1 MLTEKFRRIG
11 RRAAAVLQC
20 VVLVV
25 GCSLPAFAWAQ
36 VPAPGNVGRPVLP
49 GAVPT
54 ATAPR
59 ATASAG
65 LTEAERRAEEALA
78 APVDVPAEPPAP
90 IKPPASINLWQL
102 ANDGGPLMYPIY
114 ACSVVVV
121 CFAFERFFGL
131 RKRKL
136 MPPQLVHE
144 LGDLAKRQGGVDPR
158 AAYRACMKYP
168 STASTVIRAVLLKI
182 GRPHAELEQTLREVN
197 EREAAKLYRNVRPI
211 ELQVSIAPLLGL
223 LGTVQGMILAF
234 FVTANADLHVNKAEQ
249 LAQGIYVAL
258 VTTFAG
264 LCVAIPAAVLSHF
277 FEGRIQKLFNDLDE
291 FVLAMLPQWERFE
304 GKLRV
309 SRQQLAGEP
318 AEHPAANS
326 AGLTVAEDHPQE
338 RTPAK
343 LPK

>member
-1 MLTEKFRRIG
+1 MSSEKFRKIG
-11 RRAAAVLQC
+11 RCVTAVLQC
-20 VVLVV
+20 AVLVV
-25 GCSLPAFAWAQ
+25 GCGMPAFAWAQ
-36 VPAPGNVGRPVLP
+36 VPGAGNAGRPELP
-49 GAVPT
+49 GAIPT

-65 LTEAERRAEEALA
+65 MSEAERRAEEALA
-78 APVDVPAEPPAP
+78 APVDVPGEAPAP
-90 IKPPASINLWQL
+90 VKPPASINLWQL

-136 MPPQLVHE
+136 MPPKLIHE
-144 LGDLAKRQGGVDPR
+144 LGELAKRQGGVDPR

-197 EREAAKLYRNVRPI
+197 EREAAKLYKNVRPI
-211 ELQVSIAPLLGL
+211 ELQVSISPLLGL

-264 LCVAIPAAVLSHF
+264 LCVAIPAAVLAHY
-277 FEGRIQKLFNDLDE
+277 FEGRIQTLFNDLDE

-309 SRQQLAGEP
+309 SRQQLSGEP
-318 AEHPAANS
+318 AEHPAPNA
-326 AGLTVAEDHPQE
+326 AGMTVAEDHPPE
-338 RTPAK
+338 RATAK
-343 LPK
+343 VPK

>member
-1 MLTEKFRRIG
+1 MLSEKFRMIG
-11 RRAAAVLQC
+11 RRVTPVLPWS
-20 VVLVV
+20 VLVV
-25 GCSLPAFAWAQ
+25 ACGLPALAWAQ
-36 VPAPGNVGRPVLP
+36 VPGQGNAGRPELP
-49 GAVPT
+49 GAIPT

-59 ATASAG
+59 ATGSAAMA
-65 LTEAERRAEEALA
+65 EAERRAAEALA
-78 APVDVPAEPPAP
+78 TPVETPVEPPAP
-90 IKPPASINLWQL
+90 VKPPASINLWQL

-136 MPPQLVHE
+136 MPPKLVQE
-144 LGDLAKRQGGVDPR
+144 LGELAKRQGGVDPR

-197 EREAAKLYRNVRPI
+197 EREAAKLYKNVRPI
-211 ELQVSIAPLLGL
+211 ELQVSISPLLGL

-264 LCVAIPAAVLSHF
+264 LCVAIPAAVLAHY
-277 FEGRIQKLFNDLDE
+277 FEGRIQSLFNELDE

-309 SRQQLAGEP
+309 SRQQLSGEP
-318 AEHPAANS
+318 ADHPAPNS
-326 AGLTVAEDHPQE
+326 AGATSAEDHPSE
-338 RTPAK
+338 RAPAK
-343 LPK
+343 VPK

>member
-1 MLTEKFRRIG
+1 MSSEKLREMG
-11 RRAAAVLQC
+11 RRVTTLLRWS
-20 VVLVV
+20 VFVV
-25 GCSLPAFAWAQ
+25 GCGIPAFAWAQ
-36 VPAPGNVGRPVLP
+36 ANAPGNVGRPELP
-49 GAVPT
+49 GAVAT

-59 ATASAG
+59 ATAG
-65 LTEAERRAEEALA
+65 VGMTEAERRAEEALA
-78 APVDVPAEPPAP
+78 APVDAPVEAPAP

-131 RKRKL
+131 RRRKL
-136 MPPQLVHE
+136 MPPKLVHE
-144 LGDLAKRQGGVDPR
+144 LGELAKRQGGVDPR

-318 AEHPAANS
+318 AEHATPGS
-326 AGLTVAEDHPQE
+326 AGPTVADDHPLE
-338 RTPAK
+338 RAPAK